1 MIGEAFSHYTILEKL
16 GGGSM
21 GVIYKAQPLH
31 VGLDEA
37 LRVRSAADNPPP
49 WSVTTGQGD

>member
-16 GGGSM
+16 GGGGM
-21 GVIYKAQPLH
+21 GAIHKAQPLH